1 MTIILG
7 QQYLKFDFSVISMY
21 FSPCRGDSNATCLYI
36 IVCNYQQNSHFT
48 CKLYISDNVI
58 VT

>member
-21 FSPCRGDSNATCLYI
+21 FSPCTGDSNATVLYI

-48 CKLYISDNVI
+48 WKLYIRDNVI